1 MELYKNL
8 PAVVVRGTTPIP
20 NNDFRIEVG
29 RKISLKAIEE
39 AETNFEKY
47 VIILIQKNP
56 LIESPAPED
65 IEEYGVLAKVA
76 MKIKLPSRSE
86 EHTSE
91 LQSRPHLVCR
101 LLLEKKKIMPL
112 LRPSLTIALLFQT
125 IVKL

>member
-65 IEEYGVLAKVA
+65 IEEYGGLAKVA
-76 MKIKLPSRSE
+76 MKIKLPSDNYKVKFNVISSE
-86 EHTSE
+86 S
-91 LQSRPHLVCR
+91 
-101 LLLEKKKIMPL
+101 
-112 LRPSLTIALLFQT
+112 
-125 IVKL
+125 